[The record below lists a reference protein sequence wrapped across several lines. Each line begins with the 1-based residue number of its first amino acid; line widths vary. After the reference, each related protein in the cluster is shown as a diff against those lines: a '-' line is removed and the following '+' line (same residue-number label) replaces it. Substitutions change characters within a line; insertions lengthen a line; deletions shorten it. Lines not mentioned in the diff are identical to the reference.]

1 MWAVRSSLVSLFV
14 LGFAAAPALAEN
26 PPAEVEEMTDEELDA
41 QLRAFEESL
50 DYQTG
55 TIALPCG
62 KAELAL
68 PEGYRY
74 LDPENTSRV
83 LEMWGNPPTPDTE
96 GMLVAVGA
104 SLFEDDGW
112 AVVLTY
118 SDEGHVDDSDAA
130 SIDYDELL
138 VQMKADTAEDNR
150 ERERLGLATGELIG
164 WAEPPH
170 YDAAAKKLYWAKEL
184 HFSENHGNEVNYAVR
199 VLGREGVLELNAVG
213 SMSTLASLKPEM
225 AKMLA
230 FSDFTAGN
238 RYADYRPGVDRDSGY
253 GVAALVAGG
262 AVAAKVVT
270 SKGFW
275 AVLVA
280 FLVAAKKALVLAAI
294 AIAGFFKMLWSK
306 LRGRRA
312 AE

>member
-14 LGFAAAPALAEN
+14 LGFAASPVLADD
-26 PPAEVEEMTDEELDA
+26 PPPVAEKDDFEAE
-41 QLRAFEESL
+41 LRAFEESL
-50 DYQTG
+50 HYKTG
-55 TIALPCG
+55 AIALPCG

-74 LDPENTSRV
+74 LDPADTSRV
-83 LEMWGNPPTPDTE
+83 LEMWGNPPTPGTQ
-96 GMLVAVGA
+96 GMLVPSGA

-112 AVVLTY
+112 AVVITY

-130 SIDYDELL
+130 SINYDELL
-138 VQMKADTAEDNR
+138 VQMKADTADNNR

-184 HFSENHGNEVNYAVR
+184 HFSGSDGNEVNYAVR
-199 VLGREGVLELNAVG
+199 VLGRESVLELNAVAG
-213 SMSTLASLKPEM
+213 MGQLEMVKPEM
-225 AKMLA
+225 AKVLA

-275 AVLVA
+275 AALVA
-280 FLVAAKKALVLAAI
+280 FLVAAKKLLVVAAI
-294 AIAGFFKMLWSK
+294 AIAGFFRMLWSK
-306 LRGRRA
+306 LRGRSGEA
-312 AE
+312 